1 MFVFACSIGGIVLWC
16 VLFRIKNGVWH
27 MVCPFDNPPTTSLM
41 YTTNRNIANIVPTK
55 AERQDIEASKIKI
68 KKMKSQG
75 GEIEEA
81 DEAGR

>member
-1 MFVFACSIGGIVLWC
+1 
-16 VLFRIKNGVWH
+16 